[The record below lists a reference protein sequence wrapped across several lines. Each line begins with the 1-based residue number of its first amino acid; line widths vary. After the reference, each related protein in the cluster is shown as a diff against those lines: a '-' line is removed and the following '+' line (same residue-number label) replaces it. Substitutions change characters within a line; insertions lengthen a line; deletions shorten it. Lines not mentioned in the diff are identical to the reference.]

1 MLPRRRLRLLV
12 ACAVFVV
19 GCSPDTRPRDS
30 DTSEAI
36 STAGCTPG
44 QTAVEY
50 PGLSGRTLTIAVSP
64 LAPPYIFTED
74 KGERRIVGFDADF
87 VEAWTKCLGV
97 EYRWQVYQDV
107 AAMIAAVQ
115 SGRADLVQ
123 SELFVNPTRAQQV
136 NFVVYMKSLTG
147 SAVAKGNPKKI
158 ASLDDLCGKIDAQAV
173 GVVEIALVKGQTEK
187 CQKVGKPPV
196 RLDVYRDNNLA
207 VQALVSG
214 LADAFL
220 GDAVYVKSIATRFPD
235 KVETSFTIDND
246 VHIGVGIN
254 KQQAELRR
262 AILAAVGTIQK
273 NGTQDK
279 LLRKWDLD
287 VKQSVPAY
295 PTP

>member
-1 MLPRRRLRLLV
+1 MQVADGIAGDRLRALV
-12 ACAVFVV
+12 ERIERIEDEIK
-19 GCSPDTRPRDS
+19 S
-30 DTSEAI
+30 
-36 STAGCTPG
+36 
-44 QTAVEY
+44 
-50 PGLSGRTLTIAVSP
+50 LTDDKKD
-64 LAPPYIFTED
+64 IFTEA

-87 VEAWTKCLGV
+87 VEAWTKCLGI
-97 EYRWQVYQDV
+97 EYRWQIYQDV
-107 AAMIAAVQ
+107 SAMIAAVQ
-115 SGRADLVQ
+115 SGRADLVH
-123 SELFVNPTRAQQV
+123 SELFVSPTRAQQV
-136 NFVVYMKSLTG
+136 DFVVYMKSLTG

-158 ASLDDLCGKIDAQAV
+158 ESLDDLCGKIDAQAV

-187 CQKVGKPPV
+187 CQRAGKPPA

-207 VQALVSG
+207 VQVLVSG

-246 VHIGVGIN
+246 LHIGVGIN

-295 PTP
+295 PSP